1 MNRSE
6 RSAFNAIFYK
16 ELRDTYFYPIV
27 VAGSFATI
35 SLFAHSLRP
44 LGIAAI
50 TGDVAEFS
58 ARVND
63 LILYYVEI
71 WGTIAATSLFVT
83 AALLAPCAFVRERT
97 DAEIGCL
104 RRFPVSLQTV
114 FIAKFS
120 AIATLCGL
128 LAAAFVLLGFCF
140 DFYVDATPFSALS
153 TVGRS
158 GSTIRAASFF
168 LASFEVFCWGAF
180 WSTRIRREA
189 LAVAISVAST
199 FAVWAFVGAVALQ
212 VEPSVR
218 AATPVGAIRNPF
230 ACAAVGGGVSLET
243 LGFAALRFGLLA
255 VPLLGVVRQFQIG
268 GVKTLIGN
276 GINNLFRFFIRKFF
290 LQATFSHFWQKNDV
304 AAPQTTFATVPGD
317 LASSPN
323 PDAFADVATAVQ
335 LSTCN
340 AEETSRKN
348 RTSRRLA
355 VLCRETLAEASLFG
369 RFPGAVALDLLV
381 LNYLFFNFLGLGRA
395 GEFLPFLFL
404 FVSFFG
410 TRAFAGLRQN
420 RSILTT
426 RLPVSPALYFASQI
440 LVYGGLY
447 AAAFLLPLSFEL
459 LAPDA
464 AERLRD
470 VVAAPEGIDK
480 SSGDWPLTASAFVLL
495 TCASVFW
502 GASVA
507 RSKSGAWA
515 LGFVFFSLAVTIIP
529 SAIGPLL
536 PQLSVKFF
544 YFCYAPFLVAGL
556 LGASYFSTSRRFK
569 NSDQ

>member
-1 MNRSE
+1 MNRAKSA
-6 RSAFNAIFYK
+6 AFNTIFFK
-16 ELRDTYFYPIV
+16 ELRETYFYPIV
-27 VAGSFATI
+27 VAGSLATI
-35 SLFAHSLRP
+35 SLFAHSLKP
-44 LGIAAI
+44 LGLAAI
-50 TGDVAEFS
+50 SGDVANFS
-58 ARVND
+58 AQFND
-63 LILYYVEI
+63 LILYYGEI
-71 WGTIAATSLFVT
+71 WGTLSAASLFVT

-128 LAAAFVLLGFCF
+128 LAAAFVLLGLGF
-140 DFYVDATPFSALS
+140 DFYTGATPFSATS
-153 TVGRS
+153 TVGKPDS
-158 GSTIRAASFF
+158 SIRAASFF

-180 WSTRIRREA
+180 WSTLARREA
-189 LAVAISVAST
+189 SAVAISVAST
-199 FAVWAFVGAVALQ
+199 FAVWAFVGAVAIL
-212 VEPSVR
+212 VEPSIC
-218 AATPVGAIRNPF
+218 ATPPTNALRNPF

-243 LGFAALRFGLLA
+243 LRFAALRFGLLA
-255 VPLLGVVRQFQIG
+255 VPLLGVARQFQNK
-268 GVKTLIGN
+268 GVKTIIGN
-276 GINNLFRFFIRKFF
+276 EINTSRRFILRRFL
-290 LQATFSHFWQKNDV
+290 LQATFSRFWKNSDV
-304 AAPQTTFATVPGD
+304 ASSPKAVATVSND
-317 LASSPN
+317 LASSFN
-323 PDAFADVATAVQ
+323 PDAPTNVATVGQRSICRSKTAP
-335 LSTCN
+335 
-340 AEETSRKN
+340 RK
-348 RTSRRLA
+348 RRKFRRLA
-355 VLCRETLAEASLFG
+355 VLCRETLTEASLFG

-426 RLPVSPALYFASQI
+426 RLPVSPALYFVSQI

-447 AAAFLLPLSFEL
+447 AIGLVLPLSFEL

-470 VVAAPEGIDK
+470 VVASPEGIDK

-515 LGFVFFSLAVTIIP
+515 LGFVFFSLAATIIP
-529 SAIGPLL
+529 NAIGPLL
-536 PQLSVKFF
+536 PNLPVKFF
-544 YFCYAPFLVAGL
+544 YFCYVPFLVVGL
-556 LGASYFSTSRRFK
+556 LVASYYSTSRRFK
-569 NSDQ
+569 NSE

>member
-1 MNRSE
+1 
-6 RSAFNAIFYK
+6 
-16 ELRDTYFYPIV
+16 
-27 VAGSFATI
+27 
-35 SLFAHSLRP
+35 LFAHSLRP

-50 TGDVAEFS
+50 TGDVGKFS
-58 ARVND
+58 AQFNA
-63 LILYYVEI
+63 LILYYGEI

-128 LAAAFVLLGFCF
+128 LAAVFVLLGFCF

-153 TVGRS
+153 TVGRPD
-158 GSTIRAASFF
+158 STIRAASFF

-180 WSTRIRREA
+180 WSTRARREA
-189 LAVAISVAST
+189 SAVALSVAST
-199 FAVWAFVGAVALQ
+199 FAVWAFVGAVAIC
-212 VEPSVR
+212 VEPSIY
-218 AATPVGAIRNPF
+218 ATPPVGAIRNPF
-230 ACAAVGGGVSLET
+230 ACAAVGGDVSLET

-255 VPLLGVVRQFQIG
+255 VPLIGVVRQFRRG

-276 GINNLFRFFIRKFF
+276 GINLDRRLAFRQLL
-290 LQATFSHFWQKNDV
+290 LQATFGRFSKKNDQMSPV
-304 AAPQTTFATVPGD
+304 KTFATVPGD

-323 PDAFADVATAVQ
+323 PDAFADVATAAQ
-335 LSTCN
+335 RSTCRF
-340 AEETSRKN
+340 EEASRKN

-369 RFPGAVALDLLV
+369 RFPGAVAIDLLV

-426 RLPVSPALYFASQI
+426 RLPISPALYFVSQI
-440 LVYGGLY
+440 IVYGGLY
-447 AAAFLLPLSFEL
+447 AVGLLLPLSFEL

-470 VVAAPEGIDK
+470 VIAAPEGIDK

-529 SAIGPLL
+529 NAIGPLL
-536 PQLSVKFF
+536 PKLSVKFF
-544 YFCYAPFLVAGL
+544 NFCYMPFLVAVL
-556 LGASYFSTSRRFK
+556 LVASYFSTSRRFK
-569 NSDQ
+569 NSE